1 MMILALTVGLLIGT
15 GAWMVLQREMVRAI
29 FGLTLISHGVNL
41 LLLTTGVPA
50 WRQEPLT
57 KGADIVQVADAL
69 PQAFVLTAIVIAM
82 ASSILML
89 ALAVIGRDD
98 DQTVPPETG
107 EDH

>member
-1 MMILALTVGLLIGT
+1 MMILSLTVGLLIGT
-15 GAWMVLQREMVRAI
+15 GAWMVMQREMVRAI
-29 FGLTLISHGVNL
+29 FGLTLVSHGVNL

-50 WRQEPLT
+50 WRHEPLT
-57 KGADIVQVADAL
+57 DGTAIDLVADPL

-107 EDH
+107 EEH